1 MHKMTLIT
9 QAQAGQ
15 EDAFDQILTAY
26 HGLIWNLY
34 RRYQHAM
41 SNDEW
46 LQESRVVLYQTLCN
60 LQLPH
65 WGALTA
71 YYQRALYHR
80 MAQDWRKSNQTVIAV
95 VDQTTDVVVEQPIGQ
110 ASTVEEVVLPHL
122 LLTTMQ
128 RRLSHKEAQFLTL
141 RLAGYDMAECATV
154 LKMSR
159 SWCYATRQTLKMQY
173 LLAVKGG

>member
-1 MHKMTLIT
+1 MTLIT

-15 EDAFDQILTAY
+15 EAAFEEILTAY
-26 HGLIWNLY
+26 QGLIWSLY
-34 RRYQHAM
+34 RRYQHVM

-46 LQESRVVLYQTLCN
+46 LQESRVVLYQALCK

-80 MAQDWRKSNQTVIAV
+80 IVQDWRKLGQPVLYLA
-95 VDQTTDVVVEQPIGQ
+95 DQTADLVSDHQSRQT
-110 ASTVEEVVLPHL
+110 STVEEQVLPQL
-122 LLTTMQ
+122 LLASIQ
-128 RRLSHKEAQFLTL
+128 DQLSHKEAYFLTL
-141 RLAGYDMAECATV
+141 RLAGYDMTECAQR
-154 LKMSR
+154 LHMSR

-173 LLAVKGG
+173 LMAVKGG